1 MATASKLNSIKDK
14 QHIAVI
20 GDGSM
25 SAGLAFEGL
34 NNAGIEKSNLLVIL
48 NDNCMS
54 IDPAVGALKDYL
66 TSISTS
72 KNYNKKTRKKIWK
85 LLGEMGKFGPN
96 PQKIVKKL
104 EGAIKSTV
112 LSESNYFESLNFR
125 YFGPVDGHDVE
136 QLSKV

>member
-1 MATASKLNSIKDK
+1 MATASKLNSLNDK

-72 KNYNKKTRKKIWK
+72 KNLEKTIPTP
-85 LLGEMGKFGPN
+85 L
-96 PQKIVKKL
+96 I
-104 EGAIKSTV
+104 
-112 LSESNYFESLNFR
+112 
-125 YFGPVDGHDVE
+125 
-136 QLSKV
+136 